1 MDTIKIKKSDLDYAV
16 NACDVNGSWHLMKD
30 GSTEWVSAQQSAP
43 DESICK
49 IPVFDPDGS
58 GALHDA
64 CSDKLTEIF
73 GESPLFW
80 EEKIDGESP
89 SAYLEDNHP
98 EEYAAIV
105 DWLKENAIDKLKLE
119 LESGIEMYS
128 DEYTQEV
135 NCYAL
140 EIIE

>member
-64 CSDKLTEIF
+64 CSDKLKEMYGDDWEEEIE
-73 GESPLFW
+73 ESPA
-80 EEKIDGESP
+80 
-89 SAYLEDNHP
+89 AYLEDNHP
-98 EEYAAIV
+98 EEFESIV
-105 DWLKENAIDKLKLE
+105 DWLKSDAIDKLKEDLE
-119 LESGIEMYS
+119 EVEVWV
-128 DEYTQEV
+128 DEENCVSMHYT
-135 NCYAL
+135 L
-140 EIIE
+140 EIV